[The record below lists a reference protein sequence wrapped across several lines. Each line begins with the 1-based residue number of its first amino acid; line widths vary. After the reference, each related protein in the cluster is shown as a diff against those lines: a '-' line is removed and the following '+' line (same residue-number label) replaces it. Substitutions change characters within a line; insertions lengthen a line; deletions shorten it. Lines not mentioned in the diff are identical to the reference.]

1 LNHYLST
8 QEDALHDQDW
18 INNLSLGEF
27 FDHQADKL
35 PAQKALITPDQGD
48 FTFGA
53 LKDISDHL
61 AQAMMSVGVN
71 KGDKIGVWAH
81 NIPEWAFLFL
91 AISKLG
97 AVMVP
102 INPNARSR
110 DLVYYLKTADV
121 KVLFLVTKINGTDYE
136 EILKK
141 AIPDLRAFSA
151 GEVVSEELPLL
162 KKVIVIGA
170 SATSEFLKYESLLKE
185 ATKVR
190 KSDLPFLKE
199 KISPFDPVLIKF
211 TCGLTGYSRGAI
223 LTHFGLIN
231 SGMASAK
238 KQNFGPS
245 DVLCLPI
252 PFHYIFGFWV
262 GLTSCFSTHTPIV
275 TLPKYTVLEVLR
287 LIEEKGCTVL
297 YGVPTMF
304 ADILNHAEFSKF
316 NLKSLRTG
324 IMSGDFCPP
333 DLIQQTIETMPIP
346 ELTIIYGT
354 TEIGPV
360 TQTSCQEKRREKILY
375 TVGEPLEG
383 IEVKLI
389 NPQTGEKVP
398 TGQNGEIC
406 VRTPVM
412 MKGYYNM
419 PQETAEIIDKD
430 GWFHTGDMGAK
441 DEDGFYC
448 VTGRRRN
455 MLIRGGENIYPLE
468 VEKYLLSF
476 PGVRDVRVIGVPS
489 RRLGEE
495 AFAFVKTNNGV
506 ISSAQSIRE
515 YFRNEISRHNIP
527 RWITLVEQ
535 FPGEK
540 EGKILD
546 RNALRKEALKE
557 IKSVEEHPLEILYEG

>member
-1 LNHYLST
+1 LPY
-8 QEDALHDQDW
+8 QDW
-18 INNLSLGEF
+18 INDLSLGEF
-27 FDHQADKL
+27 FDRQADKR

-53 LKDISDHL
+53 LKDISDQS
-61 AQAMMSVGVN
+61 AQAMMSIGV
-71 KGDKIGVWAH
+71 KRGDKVGVWAH
-81 NIPEWAFLFL
+81 NIPEWVFLFL

-110 DLVYYLKTADV
+110 DVAYYLKTADV
-121 KVLFLVTKINGTDYE
+121 NVLFFVKKINGTDNE

-141 AIPDLRAFSA
+141 AIPDLQVFSL
-151 GEVVSEELPLL
+151 GEVTSREFPLL
-162 KKVIVIGA
+162 KKVIVIGD
-170 SATSEFLKYESLLKE
+170 STTSEFLNYEVLLKE
-185 ATKVR
+185 ASKVR
-190 KSDLPFLKE
+190 KSDLPFFKE

-211 TCGLTGYSRGAI
+211 TCGLSGYSRGAM

-231 SGMASAK
+231 NGLPIAK
-238 KQNFGPS
+238 NQDFGPS
-245 DVLCLPI
+245 DILCLPI
-252 PFHYIFGFWV
+252 PFHYIFGFWM
-262 GLTSCFSTHTPIV
+262 GLMACFSTHTPIV
-275 TLPKYTVLEVLR
+275 TVPKYTAFEVLK
-287 LIEEKGCTVL
+287 LLEEKRCTAL

-304 ADILNHAEFSKF
+304 ADILNHAEFPTF

-324 IMSGDFCPP
+324 MMSGDFCPP
-333 DLIQQTIETMPIP
+333 DLMQQTIETMPVP
-346 ELTIIYGT
+346 ELTIAYGI
-354 TEIGPV
+354 TEIGLL
-360 TQTSCQEKRREKILY
+360 TQTSCKEPRREKILS
-375 TVGEPLEG
+375 TVGEPLAGMEMK
-383 IEVKLI
+383 IV
-389 NPQTGEKVP
+389 NPITGEDLP
-398 TGQNGEIC
+398 TGGKGEIC

-419 PQETAEIIDKD
+419 PQETAELMDKD
-430 GWFHTGDMGAK
+430 GWFHTGDLGTK
-441 DEDGFYC
+441 DEDGFYRI
-448 VTGRRRN
+448 TGRRRN

-476 PGVRDVRVIGVPS
+476 PGVLDARVVGVPS

-506 ISSAQSIRE
+506 VSSAQPIRE

-540 EGKILD
+540 EGITLD
-546 RNALRKEALKE
+546 RNELRQEAIKE
-557 IKSVEEHPLEILYEG
+557 IKSAEEHPLTIIYD

>member
-1 LNHYLST
+1 LHY
-8 QEDALHDQDW
+8 QDW
-18 INNLSLGEF
+18 INELSLGEF
-27 FDHQADKL
+27 FDRQADKQ

-53 LKDISDHL
+53 LKDISDQL
-61 AQAMMSVGVN
+61 AQGMMSVGV
-71 KGDKIGVWAH
+71 KRGDKIGVWAH
-81 NIPEWAFLFL
+81 NIPEWVFLFL
-91 AISKLG
+91 GISKLG

-110 DLVYYLKTADV
+110 DLAYYLKTAEV
-121 KVLFLVTKINGTDYE
+121 KVLFLVKKINGTDNE

-141 AIPDLRAFSA
+141 AIPDLQVFSS
-151 GEVVSEELPLL
+151 GEVASEELPLF
-162 KKVIVIGA
+162 KKVIVIGD
-170 SATSEFLKYESLLKE
+170 STTSGFLNYEDLLKE
-185 ATKVR
+185 ASKVR

-211 TCGLTGYSRGAI
+211 TCGLTGYSRGAM

-231 SGMASAK
+231 NGLPIAK
-238 KQNFGPS
+238 NQNFGPS

-262 GLTSCFSTHTPIV
+262 GLIACFSTHTPIV
-275 TLPKYTVLEVLR
+275 TVPKYTALEVLK
-287 LIEEKGCTVL
+287 LLEEKHCTAL
-297 YGVPTMF
+297 YGVPTIF
-304 ADILNHAEFSKF
+304 ADLLNHAEFPKF

-324 IMSGDFCPP
+324 MMSGDFCPP
-333 DLIQQTIETMPIP
+333 DLMQQAIETMSIP
-346 ELTIIYGT
+346 ELTIAYGI
-354 TEIGPV
+354 TEIGLL
-360 TQTSCQEKRREKILY
+360 TQTSCKEKRREKILY

-383 IEVKLI
+383 MELKII
-389 NPQTGEKVP
+389 NPQTGEDLP
-398 TGQNGEIC
+398 TGHNGEIC
-406 VRTPVM
+406 VRTSVM

-419 PQETAEIIDKD
+419 PQETAELMDKD
-430 GWFHTGDMGAK
+430 GWFHTGDLGTK
-441 DEDGFYC
+441 DEDGFYRI
-448 VTGRRRN
+448 TGRSRN

-468 VEKYLLSF
+468 VEKYLLSC
-476 PGVRDVRVIGVPS
+476 PGVIDARVVGVPS

-506 ISSAQSIRE
+506 ISNAQSIRE

-540 EGKILD
+540 EGTTLD
-546 RNALRKEALKE
+546 RNELRQEAIKE
-557 IKSVEEHPLEILYEG
+557 IKSAEEHPLTIMYD